1 LGPVEI
7 NCVMLFDRQRV
18 LLELLDALDEPVSST
33 DFQKLLFLYTREGE
47 CSPSYDFVPY
57 RFGCFSFTSYADK
70 RRLVEQELIEDGETW
85 KLTDQGRRIAR
96 AGEKS
101 PLPMARFARQYK
113 SLRGNALVADVYQ
126 RYPYFATRSEI
137 VAKVLSRQE
146 DRARVE
152 AARPA
157 KSIPGLVTVGYEG
170 KTLEAYLNQLLQDGV
185 TLLCDVRR
193 NPLSRKYG
201 FSKSTLSHA
210 CEGVGIRYEHL
221 PELGIP
227 SEKRQDLETQTDYDE
242 LFATYERTMLPKQTP
257 TLAKIAGWIQAEGQ
271 RVALTCY
278 ELLPQQCHRHC
289 VSDALQKNF
298 GPKLAAHHL

>member
-1 LGPVEI
+1 
-7 NCVMLFDRQRV
+7 M
-18 LLELLDALDEPVSST
+18 
-33 DFQKLLFLYTREGE
+33 
-47 CSPSYDFVPY
+47 
-57 RFGCFSFTSYADK
+57 
-70 RRLVEQELIEDGETW
+70 EQGLIEEDEQTW
-85 KLTDQGRRIAR
+85 KLTDKGRRMAR
-96 AGEKS
+96 TGERS
-101 PLPMARFARQYK
+101 PLLMARFAKQYK

-137 VAKVLSRQE
+137 VEKVLPKKE

-152 AARPA
+152 SARPA
-157 KSIPGLVTVGYEG
+157 KQTPGLVTLGYES

-227 SEKRQDLETQTDYDE
+227 SDKRQDLETQTDYDK
-242 LFATYERTMLPKQTP
+242 LFATYERTTLPKQTK
-257 TLAKIAGWIQAEGQ
+257 TLIKIAGWIKEEGQ
-271 RVALTCY
+271 RVALTCF
-278 ELLPQQCHRHC
+278 ELLPHQCHRHC
-289 VSDALQKNF
+289 VSDALQKTF
-298 GPKLAAHHL
+298 GPKLAAHHI

>member
-1 LGPVEI
+1 
-7 NCVMLFDRQRV
+7 MLFDRQRV
-18 LLELLDALDEPVSST
+18 LLELLDALNEPVGST

-47 CSPSYDFVPY
+47 PTPSYEFVPY

-70 RRLVEQELIEDGETW
+70 RRLVEQELIEDSETW
-85 KLTDQGRRIAR
+85 KLTDKGHRIAR
-96 AGEKS
+96 TGERS
-101 PLPMARFARQYK
+101 PLLMARFAKQYK
-113 SLRGNALVADVYQ
+113 KLRGNALVAEVYQ

-137 VAKVLSRQE
+137 VEKILPKKE

-152 AARPA
+152 SARPV
-157 KSIPGLVTVGYEG
+157 KKMPGLVTLGYES
-170 KTLEAYLNQLLQDGV
+170 KTLETYLNQLLQDGV

-227 SEKRQDLETQTDYDE
+227 SEKRQDLETQTDYDK
-242 LFATYERTMLPKQTP
+242 LFAVYERTMLPKQAK
-257 TLAKIAGWIQAEGQ
+257 TLVKIASWIKEEGQ
-271 RVALTCY
+271 RVALTCF
-278 ELLPQQCHRHC
+278 ELLPHQCHRHC
-289 VSDALQKNF
+289 VSDALQKTF
-298 GPKLAAHHL
+298 GSKLMAHHI

>member
-1 LGPVEI
+1 
-7 NCVMLFDRQRV
+7 MLFDRQRV
-18 LLELLDALDEPVSST
+18 VLELLDALNEPLGST

-47 CSPSYDFVPY
+47 PTPSYDFVPY

-70 RRLVEQELIEDGETW
+70 RRLVEQELIEEGEMW
-85 KLTDQGRRIAR
+85 KLTDKCRRTAR
-96 AGEKS
+96 GSVRS
-101 PLPMARFARQYK
+101 PLPMARFAKQYK
-113 SLRGNALVADVYQ
+113 ALRGNDLVTDVYQ

-137 VAKVLSRQE
+137 VEKVLPKPE

-157 KSIPGLVTVGYEG
+157 RQMPGLVTLGYES
-170 KTLEAYLNQLLQDGV
+170 KTLEAYLNQLLQAGV

-227 SEKRQDLETQTDYDE
+227 SEKRQDLETQTDYDK
-242 LFATYERTMLPKQTP
+242 LFATYECTTLPKETQ
-257 TLAKIAGWIQAEGQ
+257 TLAKIAGWIQVEGH
-271 RVALTCY
+271 RVALTCF
-278 ELLPQQCHRHC
+278 ELLPHQCHRHC
-289 VSDALQKNF
+289 VSDALQKTF
-298 GPKLAAHHL
+298 GPKLAAQHI

>member
-1 LGPVEI
+1 
-7 NCVMLFDRQRV
+7 MLFDRQRV
-18 LLELLDALDEPVSST
+18 LLELLDALNEPVGST

-47 CSPSYDFVPY
+47 PTPSYEFVPY

-70 RRLVEQELIEDGETW
+70 RRLMEQGLIEEDEQNW
-85 KLTDQGRRIAR
+85 KLTDKGRRMAR
-96 AGEKS
+96 TGEKS
-101 PLPMARFARQYK
+101 PLPMARFAKQYK

-137 VAKVLSRQE
+137 VEKVLPKKE

-152 AARPA
+152 SARPA
-157 KSIPGLVTVGYEG
+157 KQSPGLVTLGYES

-227 SEKRQDLETQTDYDE
+227 SDKRQDLETQTDYDK
-242 LFATYERTMLPKQTP
+242 LFANYERTTLPKQTK
-257 TLAKIAGWIQAEGQ
+257 TLIKIAGWIKEEGQ
-271 RVALTCY
+271 RVALTCF
-278 ELLPQQCHRHC
+278 ELLPHQCHRHC
-289 VSDALQKNF
+289 VSDALQKSF
-298 GPKLAAHHL
+298 GPKLAAHHI

>member
-1 LGPVEI
+1 
-7 NCVMLFDRQRV
+7 MLFDRQRV
-18 LLELLDALDEPVSST
+18 LLELLDALNEPVGST

-47 CSPSYDFVPY
+47 STPSYEFVPY

-70 RRLVEQELIEDGETW
+70 RRLIEQGLLDEDEQAW
-85 KLTDQGRRIAR
+85 KLTEKGRRMAR
-96 AGEKS
+96 GGERS
-101 PLPMARFARQYK
+101 PLLMARFAKQYK

-137 VAKVLSRQE
+137 VEKVLPKKE
-146 DRARVE
+146 DRVRVE

-157 KSIPGLVTVGYEG
+157 KQTPGLVTLGYES
-170 KTLEAYLNQLLQDGV
+170 KTLEAYLNQLLKDGV

-227 SEKRQDLETQTDYDE
+227 SEKRQDLETQTDYDK
-242 LFATYERTMLPKQTP
+242 LFATYERQTFPKQTK
-257 TLAKIAGWIQAEGQ
+257 TLIKIASWIKEEGQ
-271 RVALTCY
+271 RVALTCF
-278 ELLPQQCHRHC
+278 ELLPHQCHRHC
-289 VSDALQKNF
+289 VADALQKTF
-298 GPKLAAHHL
+298 GSKLAAHHI

>member
-1 LGPVEI
+1 
-7 NCVMLFDRQRV
+7 MLFDRQRV
-18 LLELLDALDEPVSST
+18 LLELLDALNEPVGLT

-47 CSPSYDFVPY
+47 PTPSYEFVPY

-70 RRLVEQELIEDGETW
+70 RRLMEQGLIDEDEQTW
-85 KLTDQGRRIAR
+85 KLTDKGRRAAR

-101 PLPMARFARQYK
+101 PLPMARFAKQYK
-113 SLRGNALVADVYQ
+113 NLRGNALVADVYQ

-137 VAKVLSRQE
+137 VEKVLPKKE

-152 AARPA
+152 AACPA
-157 KSIPGLVTVGYEG
+157 KQTPGLVTLGYES

-227 SEKRQDLETQTDYDE
+227 SDKRQDLETQADYDK
-242 LFATYERTMLPKQTP
+242 LFAAYERTTLPKQTK
-257 TLAKIAGWIQAEGQ
+257 TLIKIAGWIKEGGQ
-271 RVALTCY
+271 RVALTCF
-278 ELLPQQCHRHC
+278 ELLPHQCHRHC
-289 VSDALQKNF
+289 VSDALQKCF
-298 GPKLAAHHL
+298 GPKLATRHI

>member
-1 LGPVEI
+1 
-7 NCVMLFDRQRV
+7 MLFDRQRV
-18 LLELLDALDEPVSST
+18 LLELLDALDEPVSAT

-242 LFATYERTMLPKQTP
+242 LFADYERTTLPKQTP
-257 TLAKIAGWIQAEGQ
+257 ALAKIAGWIRAEGQ

>member
-1 LGPVEI
+1 MSRLA
-7 NCVMLFDRQRV
+7 RQTSK
-18 LLELLDALDEPVSST
+18 SS
-33 DFQKLLFLYTREGE
+33 LFLYTREGE
-47 CSPSYDFVPY
+47 PTPSYEFVPY

-70 RRLVEQELIEDGETW
+70 RRLIEQGLLDEDEQAW
-85 KLTDQGRRIAR
+85 KLTEKGRRMAR
-96 AGEKS
+96 GGERS
-101 PLPMARFARQYK
+101 PLLMARFAKQYK

-137 VAKVLSRQE
+137 VEKVLPKEE
-146 DRARVE
+146 DRVRVE

-157 KSIPGLVTVGYEG
+157 KQTPGLVTLGYES
-170 KTLEAYLNQLLQDGV
+170 KTLEAYLNQLLKDGV

-227 SEKRQDLETQTDYDE
+227 SDKRQDLETQTDYDK
-242 LFATYERTMLPKQTP
+242 LFATYERQTLPKQTK
-257 TLAKIAGWIQAEGQ
+257 TLIKIASWIKEEGQ
-271 RVALTCY
+271 RVALTCF
-278 ELLPQQCHRHC
+278 ELLPHQCHRHC
-289 VSDALQKNF
+289 VSNALQKTF
-298 GPKLAAHHL
+298 GPKLAAHHI